1 MRPIRVA
8 TLLALGFGLLG
19 CGDQNAAAPNPAK
32 RVSGVTVLPATV
44 IMPPGQKV
52 TLNAVVAA
60 GPEQSNLRVR
70 WTSSEPAIASVDSNG
85 VVSSLAMGLTTIT
98 ATSLAD
104 TLYSG
109 SCAVVVAGDPK
120 GTFAIQAIN
129 DDGRPA
135 DLSALSG
142 KIDVIVNVESNAPN
156 VARVE
161 ALLTRDAIDSV
172 VASFSPGGST
182 SQTTAESTTLSFN
195 TMGLKNGQYLLRVRV
210 TLTNGSAVVSAT
222 VQLTVKNP

>member
-1 MRPIRVA
+1 LV
-8 TLLALGFGLLG
+8 G
-19 CGDQNAAAPNPAK
+19 CGDKIASAPNPAK
-32 RVSGVTVLPATV
+32 SVTGVTVLPATLS
-44 IMPPGQKV
+44 ISPGQRF
-52 TLNAVVAA
+52 TLNAVVTA
-60 GPEQSNLRVR
+60 GPQQSNLRVR
-70 WTSSEPAIASVDSNG
+70 WTSSQPAVASVDSNG
-85 VVSSLAMGLTTIT
+85 VVSSIAAGLTTIT

-109 SCAVVVAGDPK
+109 SCAVVVAGGPK
-120 GTFAIQAIN
+120 GTITIQGIN

-135 DLSALSG
+135 DLSSLSG
-142 KIDVIVNVESNAPN
+142 KIDVIVNVESSAPT

-182 SQTTAESTTLSFN
+182 AQTTAESTTLSFS
-195 TMGLKNGQYLLRVRV
+195 TIGLKNGQYLLRVRV
-210 TLTNGSAVVSAT
+210 TLTNGSAVVSAA

>member
-1 MRPIRVA
+1 LV
-8 TLLALGFGLLG
+8 G
-19 CGDQNAAAPNPAK
+19 CGDKIASEPNPAK
-32 RVSGVTVLPATV
+32 SVSGVAVLPATLS
-44 IMPPGQKV
+44 ISPGQKF
-52 TLNAVVAA
+52 TLNAVVTA

-70 WTSSEPAIASVDSNG
+70 WRSSQPAVASVDSNG
-85 VVSSLAMGLTTIT
+85 VVSSIAAGLTTIT

-109 SCAVVVAGDPK
+109 SCAVLVFAWN
-120 GTFAIQAIN
+120 GTITIQGIN

-135 DLSALSG
+135 DLSSLSG
-142 KIDVIVNVESNAPN
+142 KIDVIVNVESSAPT

-182 SQTTAESTTLSFN
+182 AQTTAEPTTLSFS
-195 TMGLKNGQYLLRVRV
+195 TMGLKNGQYLLRVRL
-210 TLTNGSAVVSAT
+210 TLTNGSAVASAT
-222 VQLTVKNP
+222 VQLTIKNP